1 MLRTETEERPSVV
14 DSQAAQ
20 GSVVSIEGEEGPVL
34 FVENIQDQETA
45 VLPGS
50 KDDGG
55 SGWAPGGGSQTDLT

>member
-1 MLRTETEERPSVV
+1 MV
-14 DSQAAQ
+14 DSQAGQ

-50 KDDGG
+50 EDD
-55 SGWAPGGGSQTDLT
+55 